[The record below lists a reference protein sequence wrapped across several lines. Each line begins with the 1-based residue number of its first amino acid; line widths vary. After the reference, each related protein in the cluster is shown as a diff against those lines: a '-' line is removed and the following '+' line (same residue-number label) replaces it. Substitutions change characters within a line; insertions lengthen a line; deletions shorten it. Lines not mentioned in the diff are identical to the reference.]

1 MEQRIQKENLM
12 SYNSVEIL
20 LYTQKVCK
28 EFNVEIPAL
37 ETPVTWE
44 EAKQGIME
52 AAKAFEE
59 APIGIATNE
68 TRQRL
73 FAYLLIAIANA
84 VHFVDKNPG
93 YRTRLDVYIG
103 SALKYAKEFEVLN
116 QIKPPQ
122 FYTRETR
129 QTPAV
134 STAPQEEGEVLSND
148 QKDAIASRMGE
159 IFYQDANALK
169 PLSEEQER
177 ELSELSEVEAFK
189 ERPAFV
195 KLCKYQEFLSKDN
208 RTHWF
213 KDKDKAA
220 NLGILI
226 QCLDKAKS
234 NDEITHILSDFYA
247 GKGREESLYEKL
259 NRGQGL
265 TSRFMGLFNSNTH
278 TTTLE
283 LIDKL
288 AAPFGIGNLV
298 PSAPAPK

>member
-1 MEQRIQKENLM
+1 M
-12 SYNSVEIL
+12 SYNSIEIL
-20 LYTQKVCK
+20 NYTQKVCK
-28 EFNVEIPAL
+28 QFNVEIPAS
-37 ETPVTWE
+37 ESPATWE
-44 EAKQGIME
+44 EAKQGIMK
-52 AAKAFEE
+52 AAKAFEQ

-68 TRQRL
+68 ARQRL

-84 VHFVDKNPG
+84 AHFVDKNPG

-103 SALKYAKEFEVLN
+103 GALEYAKEFEVLN
-116 QIKPPQ
+116 EIKPPQ
-122 FYTRETR
+122 FHTRETR

-134 STAPQEEGEVLSND
+134 SAAPQEQEEVLSNN
-148 QKDAIASRMGE
+148 QKDAIASRMGQ

-169 PLSEEQER
+169 PLSEKQDR
-177 ELSELSEVEAFK
+177 ELSEVEALK
-189 ERPAFV
+189 ESPAFV

-213 KDKDKAA
+213 EDKDKAA
-220 NLGILI
+220 NLAILI
-226 QCLDKAKS
+226 QCLDNAKS

-288 AAPFGIGNLV
+288 AAPFGIGNLI